1 MATGEKISIVLHS
14 TDQSGKKLS
23 TSITSVNPEA
33 TDMQLLNLA
42 TMLNQSLTSNTY
54 VQTNKISNYILDVQQ
69 QGE

>member
-14 TDQSGKKLS
+14 TDQSGKRLS
-23 TSITSVNPEA
+23 TSITSINPDA

-69 QGE
+69 GE

>member
-23 TSITSVNPEA
+23 TSITSINPEA

-69 QGE
+69 GE